1 MTVASKRRL
10 EGKVAMV
17 VGGGS
22 GMGQAVARRLSED
35 GARVAVA
42 DRDLGA
48 ATKTVAM
55 LEGEGLAIMAD
66 VISEA
71 DVANAVDATVKAFGR
86 LDIGVNAAGTGVSVA
101 LTEQSLEQWQRV
113 QNVNL
118 AGLFLCCKHQA
129 LRMKVHGGVIVN
141 FISTNAEQP
150 GEGLSAYCA
159 SKAGAAMLT
168 RVAAME
174 LAADKIRVV
183 GVGPG
188 LTETP
193 MVSRFLSSPPAL
205 AEYVDNILLGR
216 PGRPEEVAALVA
228 FLVSDEAS
236 YITGDTIYIDGGAL
250 NRRYPSLASRS
261 ASVSGSSS

>member
-1 MTVASKRRL
+1 MTPKRRL
-10 EGKVAMV
+10 AGRVAMV

-35 GARVAVA
+35 GARVAVV
-42 DRDLGA
+42 DRDIEA
-48 ATKTVAM
+48 AKATVAT
-55 LEGEGLAIMAD
+55 LEGETLALGAD
-66 VISEA
+66 VVSEA
-71 DVANAVDATVKAFGR
+71 DISGATAAIVKAFGR
-86 LDIGVNAAGTGVSVA
+86 LDIGINAAGIGISVA

-113 QNVNL
+113 HNVNL

-129 LRMKVHGGVIVN
+129 LQMRPHGGVIVN

-174 LAADKIRVV
+174 LAADNIRVV

-193 MVSRFLSSPPAL
+193 MVKRLLSLPQARAEFL
-205 AEYVDNILLGR
+205 DNILLGR
-216 PGRPEEVAALVA
+216 PGQPDEVAALVA

-236 YITGDTIYIDGGAL
+236 YITGDTIYVDGGAL

-261 ASVSGSSS
+261 APASKGSAA